1 MKRIMALIAALLGVA
16 PVLAAPAW
24 NWPDGHQAAIVL
36 TYDDALPSH
45 LDVAIPQLDKAG
57 LKGTFFLSA
66 IFDQKLVPGW
76 RAAAARGHELGNHT
90 VLHPCARGTF
100 KMPDHQNAESYQV
113 GDMLTEIRIQNTLL
127 HAIDGQ
133 VSRTFAMPCGQRL
146 VADGK
151 DYLETLRGAGL
162 VRFARGIAP
171 PAKTPGEVDPFNV
184 PSTFFAETVTGAELI
199 AFVEEVRSRGGLGV
213 IGFHG
218 VGGDYSVTTRQA
230 HQQLVDY
237 LAAHRQEIWV
247 APFNEVMTRLTGKP

>member
-1 MKRIMALIAALLGVA
+1 MKRIMALIAALLGVM

-66 IFDQKLVPGW
+66 IFDQKLVPRW

-100 KMPDHQNAESYQV
+100 PMQDRQNSESYQV
-113 GDMLTEIRIQNTLL
+113 GDMLTEIRVQNTLL

-133 VSRTFAMPCGQRL
+133 TARTFAMTRGQKL
-146 VADGK
+146 VGRGQ
-151 DYLETLRGAGL
+151 DYVEALRTAGL
-162 VRFARGIAP
+162 VRFARSIAP
-171 PAKTPGEVDPFNV
+171 PAATPGEVDPFNV
-184 PSTFFAETVTGAELI
+184 PATFFAETVTGAELI
-199 AFVEEVRSRGGLGV
+199 AFVEEVRGRGGLGV

-218 VGGDYSVTTRQA
+218 VGGDYSITTAQA
-230 HQQLVDY
+230 HQQLLDY

-247 APFNEVMTRLTGKP
+247 ATFDEVMTRLTGKP